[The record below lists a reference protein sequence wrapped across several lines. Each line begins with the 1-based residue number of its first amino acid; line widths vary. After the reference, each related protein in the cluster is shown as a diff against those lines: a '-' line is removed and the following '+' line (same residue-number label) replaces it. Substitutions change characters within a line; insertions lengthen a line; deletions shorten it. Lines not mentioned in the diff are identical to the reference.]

1 MQFFKIITES
11 DILLFC
17 FSIIQQNRKEDEDMV
32 LTCTIKSP
40 KKINKPHIRHW
51 PDHDSA
57 IHASLQQKSEQKTVH
72 LESLRISYS
81 AILPICNVLK
91 DIFAYFYINILLIY
105 EFEYINSLTAMNRP
119 VFPFL

>member
-1 MQFFKIITES
+1 
-11 DILLFC
+11 
-17 FSIIQQNRKEDEDMV
+17 MV
-32 LTCTIKSP
+32 LTYTIKSP

-81 AILPICNVLK
+81 ATLPICNVLK

-119 VFPFL
+119 VFPFLYFLEIVRRTRGYGKNKTAKKDTQGS